1 MVCVGDL
8 CGARGGLNNIF
19 EFTVVQ
25 LVLNNNLKRVKICFI
40 LCFLASQ

>member
-8 CGARGGLNNIF
+8 GGARGGLNNIF

-25 LVLNNNLKRVKICFI
+25 LVFK
-40 LCFLASQ
+40 Q